1 MGNLD
6 PFTVLLGLFFLFM
19 LGYIGYFVYNLTR
32 PTVTRKAKLIGKQK
46 KAGMSTAQC
55 TFEFED
61 GTNEYYDV
69 SLDTYASLA
78 VNDAGYL
85 STRGL
90 VFWGFRREGEGVQN
104 STGSSLNTSIPV
116 DQKAHIREALSWA
129 GRSKLFGYT
138 ASAPGQGW
146 LRRMLRWI
154 SGKLTCVPPNRTSSS
169 GPIEALAS
177 CRLKN

>member
-6 PFTVLLGLFFLFM
+6 PFTVMLALFFVFM
-19 LGYIGYFVYNLTR
+19 LGYIGYFIYNLTK

-61 GTNEYYDV
+61 GTREYYDV
-69 SLDTYASLA
+69 SLDTYAALA
-78 VNDAGYL
+78 VNDAGAL

-104 STGSSLNTSIPV
+104 PSGPSMNASIPEESMARI
-116 DQKAHIREALSWA
+116 KEALFR
-129 GRSKLFGYT
+129 GRK
-138 ASAPGQGW
+138 
-146 LRRMLRWI
+146 
-154 SGKLTCVPPNRTSSS
+154 
-169 GPIEALAS
+169 IEAI
-177 CRLKN
+177 RLYRECTGAGLGEAKATVEQWEAKLRAAEPDQFAEPGGG